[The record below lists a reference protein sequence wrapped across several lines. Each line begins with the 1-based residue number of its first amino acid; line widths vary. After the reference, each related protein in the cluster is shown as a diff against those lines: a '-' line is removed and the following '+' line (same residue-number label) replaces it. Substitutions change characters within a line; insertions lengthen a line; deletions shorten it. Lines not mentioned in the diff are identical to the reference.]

1 VTTTVRPATRSDVPL
16 IFRLICDL
24 AEYER
29 LRHEVRADAAG
40 LAARL
45 FGERPYAE
53 VLIAEIDGA
62 PVGFALF
69 FHNFSTFEGK
79 PGVYLEDL
87 YVDPAVRGRGAGKA
101 LLKRLAGIAVERDC
115 GRLEWAVLDWNQ
127 PAIGFYKRLGARPMN
142 DWTVYRLDGNALTAL
157 AR

>member
-1 VTTTVRPATRSDVPL
+1 VTVTVRPATRSDVPL

-142 DWTVYRLDGNALTAL
+142 DWTVYRLDGDALTAL

>member
-142 DWTVYRLDGNALTAL
+142 DWTVYRLDGDALTAL

>member
-1 VTTTVRPATRSDVPL
+1 MTTTVRPATRSDVPL

>member
-1 VTTTVRPATRSDVPL
+1 MTTTVRPATRSDVPL

-40 LAARL
+40 LASRL

-142 DWTVYRLDGNALTAL
+142 DWTVYRLDGDALTAL